1 MAFSRGLGYGQRVK
15 RLVSRISQCGIAV
28 LTLRHKRAKKLP
40 SAGEV
45 SSNCIIFYANIFTH
59 VESGGSVCGPDIAEY
74 LRVGIFADVSRF
86 SFCSGPIHN

>member
-1 MAFSRGLGYGQRVK
+1 MWHRN
-15 RLVSRISQCGIAV
+15 IDITSQA
-28 LTLRHKRAKKLP
+28 RQKLP

-59 VESGGSVCGPDIAEY
+59 VESGGSGFGPDIAEY

-86 SFCSGPIHN
+86 LFCSGPIHN